1 MSTSPGCI
9 MTTNTDISG
18 IGTRVSIYLQALMD
32 LTLTVIAFKPEH
44 LGIAVRTSLI
54 TATALIVSAF
64 VQHHSAYGLSL
75 FDAIIIGQLITIKIA
90 GILRYPQSIS
100 TYISF
105 AVFVSMT
112 VSFQFWVWSHV
123 DTFGSQP
130 LCNDFTVFV
139 FFGHSVRATV
149 TWLKIITIIAASFAA
164 VAALQSVFMLIHIML
179 TLKEYLKRNKEAN
192 EVSLGPVNFGQ
203 LGTIIYLIVTTEQ
216 IVDRNNVPE
225 SASQWSFGQTLSM
238 LLVIPSFVE
247 ILERIAEIVR
257 SVSE

>member
-1 MSTSPGCI
+1 MN
-9 MTTNTDISG
+9 TNADISG

-32 LTLTVIAFKPEH
+32 LILTVIAFKPEH

-64 VQHHSAYGLSL
+64 VQHNSYGLSL
-75 FDAIIIGQLITIKIA
+75 FDAIVIGQLITIKIA
-90 GILRYPQSIS
+90 GILRYPQTIS

-112 VSFQFWVWSHV
+112 VAFQFWVWSHV

-130 LCNDFTVFV
+130 QCNDFTVFV
-139 FFGHSVRATV
+139 FFGHNVRATV
-149 TWLKIITIIAASFAA
+149 TWLKIITLITASFAA
-164 VAALQSVFMLIHIML
+164 VAALQSVFMLMKIIL
-179 TLKEYLKRNKEAN
+179 TLKEYLNRGQEEHEIAP
-192 EVSLGPVNFGQ
+192 GPINFGQ

-216 IVDRNNVPE
+216 IVDRNNVPGY
-225 SASQWSFGQTLSM
+225 ASQWTFGQTLSM

-247 ILERIAEIVR
+247 ILERIAEIAR
-257 SVSE
+257 SVLDD